1 MIIPFFTDNHLRGN
15 NSTNRIGNYYQ
26 DSIAKLKE
34 ILSIAKQN
42 KSPFILCGGDLIDSA
57 IISLTICD
65 EIIDLVEKNGI
76 PIYTLVGNHPLF
88 GHNWEVSHATT
99 TAHIFRRTELIKKL
113 DTLGGIPC
121 FIEDDDVIIK
131 GFDYSHDVE
140 ESIKNDG
147 LILGQETKKWKIAI
161 THSFITPKPFLPQVL
176 HVCVD
181 DIKTDFDLVLMGHY
195 HHPWSKIVEGV
206 KFINPGCVGRLK
218 IDEADIEPSIVLLDT
233 NKRETKIVKL
243 KSAKPKEE
251 VFDLKKIAEIKHF
264 ESDINKFI
272 AELATTKFSE
282 TDVLGMVKE
291 IGKQKKIDKEV
302 ITEVENRIIAL
313 QGEEK

>member
-42 KSPFILCGGDLIDSA
+42 NSPFILCGGDLIDSP

-65 EIIDLVEKNGI
+65 ELIELVEKNGI

-88 GHNWEVSHATT
+88 GHDFELSFATT
-99 TAHIFRRTELIKKL
+99 MLHIMRRSTFFRKL
-113 DTLGGIPC
+113 DILE
-121 FIEDDDVIIK
+121 IEDFVIK
-131 GFDYSHDVE
+131 GFEYSHDVE

-233 NKRETKIVKL
+233 DKRETKIVKL